1 MVTNP
6 PSRSASFSDKSSH
19 VASPTLTTRLDSRWL
34 AVAFAAIVTVL
45 GFFPVANWVQTQA
58 AAPWF
63 PLVLSGWISG
73 SAIVVGTGV
82 VLAILSRRIEGFWRK
97 DAVVSFSS
105 WSPRQDR
112 LFGLGAAIASL
123 ALYAV
128 VATMVFSR
136 VPISIDELVQMVQA
150 RIFAAGRLWQSASP
164 EPEFYSVL
172 NMVDANGRYYAQF
185 PPGGPAMLALGVLVR
200 APWLVGPACGA
211 VSVAAFWAYLRVVE
225 PRRQVAIGAVLLFA
239 FAPFAVFMSGSHM
252 NHVPTLM
259 WLLIGMAAM
268 ARVMTSSKPALGYA
282 FLNGLSLGCAATI
295 RPVDAL
301 AFALPAGAWYLG
313 QSLGSR
319 ARWRDA
325 LASAIGVAIPICAM
339 MWVNSET
346 TGRPLLFGY
355 QVLWGHSHDLG
366 FHRAPWGLAHTPAR
380 GLGLL
385 SLYFLRLQTYLYE
398 SPVPSLIPVIGALYL
413 TRRVDRFDRYLFASG
428 ALLLG
433 MYFAYWHDGF
443 LFGPRFVFPL
453 LPLLALWTARFPGL
467 VRERFGPG
475 VGYRTT
481 WYGIAVAG
489 IMAVV
494 ISVPARVRE
503 YAHSFVPMRLD
514 YLAAARRAQVTNAL
528 IFVRE
533 SWGTQLMVRM
543 WSLGVP
549 RSETELLYGKVDAC
563 LLEQRLTTLEHAGA
577 RDTAAVAALFPLL
590 VDSARTVK
598 SPFSLDVTER
608 YLPGVAYTA
617 TCIQRLSEDRAGFT
631 LLAPLLYRDW
641 GTNVYARD
649 MHERNLALVRRY
661 PNRPV
666 YLLRPTTNAIGA
678 MPQLLPL
685 QRDSLQVAWGALE

>member
-6 PSRSASFSDKSSH
+6 PSRSTSFSDKSSH

-608 YLPGVAYTA
+608 YLPGVTYTA

-678 MPQLLPL
+678 MPQLFPL